1 MKETTSIM
9 QSLNESSR
17 SAAVLYMESILARG
31 HALAKFLLQYI
42 KLQDGK
48 VMVLTS
54 DPLDSAEVLE
64 FESGHFPQEL
74 VPGTVGGVPGS
85 ISPVVDSDDQ
95 LVELIRELL
104 GTPDSICIMEN
115 PSARA
120 DWPWL
125 QRVKS
130 FAVTYESEVFH
141 LVFSKDR
148 SQHGIA
154 DTIREARRIP
164 VFIGA
169 VGRITKEVAKSIQ
182 KQKTITTSD
191 LESVAET
198 AWLVFVGAY
207 DGEGYVIWQRN
218 SH

>member
-17 SAAVLYMESILARG
+17 SAAVLYMESILTRG
-31 HALAKFLLQYI
+31 HTLAKFLLQRI

-48 VMVLTS
+48 VIVLTS

-64 FESGHFPQEL
+64 FESGHFPQEV
-74 VPGTVGGVPGS
+74 VPGTVGGLPGS

-115 PSARA
+115 QSARA

-130 FAVTYESEVFH
+130 FAVTHESEVFH

-169 VGRITKEVAKSIQ
+169 VGRITKEAAKSIQ

-191 LESVAET
+191 LESVAGT
-198 AWLVFVGAY
+198 ARLVFVGAY
-207 DGEGYVIWQRN
+207 DGEGYVIWDG
-218 SH
+218 